1 MKIKWNIEL
10 LIISMTV
17 ELHIFKRKTS
27 LFSSWVGSDFQTLE
41 LFFDSVSPLFLPSS
55 RSFDSFCRRRRDCC
69 WLCFHLDRNTT
80 ISAAEWWA
88 PEPRSPIRRS
98 PPGRGPS
105 DRLEQYN
112 KTLQYLQSKLR
123 FFLVVYPC
131 SKGQS
136 LQAKL
141 QLHFEPQRLASQSTG
156 TTLYTW
162 NIFNKYT

>member
-1 MKIKWNIEL
+1 MNQVHFL
-10 LIISMTV
+10 R
-17 ELHIFKRKTS
+17 RKTS
-27 LFSSWVGSDFQTLE
+27 WLSSWAESDFQTPE
-41 LFFDSVSPLFLPSS
+41 LCFDSVSFPLFLRS

-88 PEPRSPIRRS
+88 PEPRSPTRRS
-98 PPGRGPS
+98 RPGRGPS

-112 KTLQYLQSKLR
+112 KTLQYLQRKLR
-123 FFLVVYPC
+123 FFQAIYPC

-141 QLHFEPQRLASQSTG
+141 QLHFEPQRPASQSKG